1 MKKIDDLSFEELEKA
16 LVDIGEP
23 KFRAKQIFDWIH
35 NKTVEDFD
43 GLANVSKKAK
53 QDLSN
58 SYEFTKASIELKL
71 ESQIDETKK
80 YVIMF
85 EDKAVVESVFLKYKY
100 GNTACISSQVGC
112 KMGCHFCA
120 STKNG
125 FLRSLTPAEM
135 LKQIYLIQKDS
146 GEKISNVVIMGS
158 GEPLDNYD
166 NVVKFLKLINDERGQ
181 NISMRKITVSTCGI
195 IPNIYKLADENIPIT
210 LAISL
215 HAPTQEKREEI
226 LPIAA
231 KYRLPELLKA
241 CDYYINITGR
251 RLTFEYIMIKGFN
264 DSLKDADLLC
274 TLLKHKLV
282 NVNLIPCNY
291 VREANIKPS
300 ENLDIEKFK
309 KILLDNG
316 VNATVRRELGSDI
329 NAACGQLR
337 NDFLKIWGALWRCT
351 MKQTK
356 GYWEKTMKII

>member
-1 MKKIDDLSFEELEKA
+1 MKKIDNLNFEELEKA

-23 KFRAKQIFDWIH
+23 KFRTKQIFDWIH
-35 NKTVEDFD
+35 NKTVDSFD
-43 GLANVSKKAK
+43 GFANVSKKLK
-53 QDLSN
+53 EELLKN
-58 SYEFTKASIELKL
+58 YEFTKASIELKL
-71 ESQIDETKK
+71 ESELDETKK

-85 EDKAVVESVFLKYKY
+85 EDRNVVESVFLKYKY

-125 FLRSLTPAEM
+125 FLRNLTAAEM
-135 LKQIYLIQKDS
+135 LRQIYLIQKDT

-195 IPNIYKLADENIPIT
+195 VPNIYKLADENIPIT

-215 HAPTQEKREEI
+215 HAPSQEKREEI
-226 LPIAA
+226 MPIAA
-231 KYRLPELLKA
+231 KYKLPELLKA
-241 CDYYINITGR
+241 CDYYINSTGR

-264 DSLKDADLLC
+264 DSLEDAELLC
-274 TLLKHKLV
+274 KLLKHKLV
-282 NVNLIPCNY
+282 NMNLIPCNY
-291 VREANIKPS
+291 VREVNIKPS
-300 ENLDIEKFK
+300 ANLDIEKFK
-309 KILLDNG
+309 KLLTDNG

-337 NDFLKIWGALWRCT
+337 NDFLKI
-351 MKQTK
+351 
-356 GYWEKTMKII
+356 